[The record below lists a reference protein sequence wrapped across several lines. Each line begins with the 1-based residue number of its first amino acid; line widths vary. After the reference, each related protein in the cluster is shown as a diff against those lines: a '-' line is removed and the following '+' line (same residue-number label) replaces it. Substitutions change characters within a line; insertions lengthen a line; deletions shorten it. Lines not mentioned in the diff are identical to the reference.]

1 LRGEASLIEPNFF
14 FPADVKTDFLKLF
27 RMLPLRLLMDETL
40 LAECILPEVL
50 GSSVEV
56 FKMT

>member
-1 LRGEASLIEPNFF
+1 MEPNFF
-14 FPADVKTDFLKLF
+14 FPAEVKIYFLLLI
-27 RMLPLRLLMDETL
+27 MTWALRLPMEDAL
-40 LAECILPEVL
+40 LAECILFEVL